1 MNKPKFKITAEYKS
15 GNEQSATFFNL
26 MPMEAAVLVTLS
38 DDMYDVKK
46 VTIENL
52 QEEQKSDD

>member
-15 GNEQSATFFNL
+15 GNVQSATFFNL
-26 MPMEAAVLVTLS
+26 IPMEAAVLVTLS
-38 DDMYDVKK
+38 DDMLDVKK

-52 QEEQKSDD
+52 QEEKKSYD

>member
-1 MNKPKFKITAEYKS
+1 MRKPKFKITAEYKS
-15 GNEQSATFFNL
+15 GDVQSATFFNL
-26 MPMEAAVLVTLS
+26 IPLECAVLVTLS

>member
-1 MNKPKFKITAEYKS
+1 MKKPKFKITVEYQS
-15 GNEQSATFFNL
+15 GNVQRATFFNL
-26 MPMEAAVLVTLS
+26 EPLGAAVLVTLS
-38 DDMYDVKK
+38 DDMFDVKK